1 MMTYSILLILCLLTS
16 PLHIPAGIE
25 GIHLSAQLILTLTES
40 KELMLHFKEKKH
52 RGERMASGRQSSA
65 QGIPGLVRDSR
76 FHWWQC
82 SCDTENNAALLQHG
96 LTR

>member
-40 KELMLHFKEKKH
+40 KELMLHFKEKKQ
-52 RGERMASGRQSSA
+52 RRKNGEWQAELSTGNPRTGE
-65 QGIPGLVRDSR
+65 GLQVSLVAM
-76 FHWWQC
+76 FM
-82 SCDTENNAALLQHG
+82 
-96 LTR
+96 